1 MLRTL
6 SLCATVL
13 TAALAAAAPAMVPA
27 PDAPPPDW
35 FEVEL
40 IVFRQTGP
48 DQSLTETWPDAPGRP
63 AVDEALEPEPDAVDT
78 IPFMALPQERSRLVK
93 EWEAL
98 KKSPRFEP
106 IAYFAWVQ
114 PPFERGA
121 APAVR
126 IASPLP
132 PEPDPALV
140 AVPAD
145 AEPPPPP
152 FGGGTDASAAEP
164 AIPALPP
171 LRTPLDGTATLGLQ
185 RYLYLTLDLV
195 LLPADMP
202 ADWTPRPEG
211 TTFGGFRLTETRRM
225 RSKELHYFDHPLF
238 GVVALVTPRPAPG
251 GDGARGATPAARG
264 AL

>member
-1 MLRTL
+1 MLRPLLLCLATL
-6 SLCATVL
+6 
-13 TAALAAAAPAMVPA
+13 AAAVAAAPAAAPA

-40 IVFRQTGP
+40 IVFRHTGP
-48 DQSLTETWPDAPGRP
+48 DQSPTESWPDAPGRP
-63 AVDEALEPEPDAVDT
+63 MVDTALEPTPTTSEP
-78 IPFMALPQERSRLVK
+78 IPFMALPPEKSRLVK

-98 KKSPRFEP
+98 RKSSRFEP

-114 PPFERGA
+114 PPFERAA

-126 IASPLP
+126 VASPAPSPL
-132 PEPDPALV
+132 DPALLPPS
-140 AVPAD
+140 AG

-152 FGGGTDASAAEP
+152 FGGGSALAFEP
-164 AIPALPP
+164 AVPTLPP

-195 LLPADMP
+195 LLPTDMP
-202 ADWTPRPEG
+202 TEFAPLPEG
-211 TTFGGFRLTETRRM
+211 TSFGGFRLTETRRM

-238 GVVALVTPRPAPG
+238 GVVALVTPRAAPG
-251 GDGARGATPAARG
+251 GDASRSASR
-264 AL
+264 

>member
-1 MLRTL
+1 MLRPL
-6 SLCATVL
+6 LLCIASL
-13 TAALAAAAPAMVPA
+13 TAAVAAAPAAAPA

-48 DQSLTETWPDAPGRP
+48 DQSPTETWPDAPGRP
-63 AVDEALEPEPDAVDT
+63 AVDTALEPEPTSAEP
-78 IPFMALPQERSRLVK
+78 IPFMALPPEKSRLVK
-93 EWEAL
+93 EWDAL

-114 PPFERGA
+114 PPFERAA

-126 IASPLP
+126 VASPAP
-132 PEPDPALV
+132 PPPDPAL
-140 AVPAD
+140 ASSAD
-145 AEPPPPP
+145 DAGPPPPP
-152 FGGGTDASAAEP
+152 FGGGTAASP
-164 AIPALPP
+164 AVPTLPP

-195 LLPADMP
+195 LLPSDMP
-202 ADWTPRPEG
+202 TEFAPLPEG

-251 GDGARGATPAARG
+251 GDASRSASR
-264 AL
+264 